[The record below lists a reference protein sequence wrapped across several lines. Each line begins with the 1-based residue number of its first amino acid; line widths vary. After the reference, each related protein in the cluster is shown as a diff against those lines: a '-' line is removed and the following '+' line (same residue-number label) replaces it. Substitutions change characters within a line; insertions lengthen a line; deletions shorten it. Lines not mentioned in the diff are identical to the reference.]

1 MIFVLILNNNDI
13 SRYLW
18 TYLTIKDI
26 LYLMQINK
34 DTQNKCLQINRL
46 VPQSITL
53 NKKRNNNKIKLSDI
67 VISFPNVNSLDLT
80 NCYRTLCNKDLS
92 QLF

>member
-1 MIFVLILNNNDI
+1 MILVLILNYNDI
-13 SRYLW
+13 SRYLL

-46 VPQSITL
+46 VPQS
-53 NKKRNNNKIKLSDI
+53 R
-67 VISFPNVNSLDLT
+67 
-80 NCYRTLCNKDLS
+80 
-92 QLF
+92 